1 METINNTPRLHSEL
15 DPRRQA
21 MFLYFQGLRI
31 ARIAEMLGQ
40 KPATVHSWK
49 KRDKWADYSPLD
61 QMQLTTAARYCQ
73 LVMKQTKEG
82 KDYKE
87 IDLLGR
93 QAERQARI
101 DKYNKGGNEAVLNPE
116 IARRNSGSRRAPER
130 NQFNEAQIEELE
142 SNFNDSIFDYQR
154 NWYKAG
160 LKHRIRNILK
170 SRQIGATYFFAR
182 EALLDALITGRNQIF
197 LSASKAQA
205 HVFKQYIIEFAKEVD
220 VELKGDPIVL
230 PNGAILYFLGTNART
245 AQSYHGNLYLD
256 EYFWIPKFQ
265 QLRKVASGMALH
277 KKWRQT
283 YFSTPSSMMHDAYP
297 FWTGALFNRGRKKAD
312 RIEIDTSH
320 GHLAQGIYCADG
332 HWRQIVTIEDAI
344 RGGFNLVDLD
354 QLKLEY
360 SPTDFGNLLMCQF
373 IDDFASVFSFMELQ
387 HCLVDSMEVWED
399 FNRFL
404 IRPFGYREVW
414 IGYDPNKGGTGGDSA
429 GCVVIAPP
437 LVPGGK
443 FRILERY
450 QWRGQDFEAQ
460 AKSIKEITERYNVTY
475 IGIDSTGVGAG
486 VYQNV
491 KKFFPAVR
499 EFVYSPEVKNRLV
512 LKALNI
518 ISKGRLEYDAMYN
531 DITQSFL
538 AIRKT
543 TTASGSRIT
552 YEASRSEEASHAD
565 LAWATMHA
573 LANEPLDG
581 EPTGH
586 SNIIEIN

>member
-1 METINNTPRLHSEL
+1 M
-15 DPRRQA
+15 
-21 MFLYFQGLRI
+21 
-31 ARIAEMLGQ
+31 
-40 KPATVHSWK
+40 
-49 KRDKWADYSPLD
+49 
-61 QMQLTTAARYCQ
+61 
-73 LVMKQTKEG
+73 
-82 KDYKE
+82 
-87 IDLLGR
+87 
-93 QAERQARI
+93 
-101 DKYNKGGNEAVLNPE
+101 
-116 IARRNSGSRRAPER
+116 PER
-130 NQFNEAQIEELE
+130 NQFSEAQIEELE
-142 SNFNDSIFDYQR
+142 SNFNESIFDYQR

-160 LKHRIRNILK
+160 LKYRIRNILK

-230 PNGAILYFLGTNART
+230 PNGATLYFLGTNART

-277 KKWRQT
+277 KMWRQT

-312 RIEIDTSH
+312 RIEIDISH

-414 IGYDPNKGGTGGDSA
+414 IGYDPNKGVTGGDSA

>member
-1 METINNTPRLHSEL
+1 METINNTPLLNSEL

-31 ARIAEMLGQ
+31 ARIAEMLGE

-101 DKYNKGGNEAVLNPE
+101 DKYNKGGNEAVLNPK
-116 IARRNSGSRRAPER
+116 IARRNSGPRRVPER
-130 NQFNEAQIEELE
+130 NQFSEAQIEELE
-142 SNFNDSIFDYQR
+142 SNFNESIFDYQR

-160 LKHRIRNILK
+160 LKYRIRNILK

-230 PNGAILYFLGTNART
+230 PNGATLYFLGTNART

-277 KKWRQT
+277 KMWRQT

-312 RIEIDTSH
+312 RIEIDISH

-344 RGGFNLVDLD
+344 RGGFNLVDLE

-414 IGYDPNKGGTGGDSA
+414 IGYDPNKGVTGGDSA